1 MHNSCLAPRVPR
13 WLLIAAFAGLALGT
27 APQVHAKSPIPDL
40 SLPPLSRMTAERT
53 ATATP
58 PVIGRF
64 EPAPTPNQNVLAPR
78 GEVVTGPILEPSMF
92 LQKATYRGD
101 GYTLGSSQQVTQE
114 PRRMPLPGINLKVPL
129 N

>member
-1 MHNSCLAPRVPR
+1 MVMHSSCLTPRVPR
-13 WLLIAAFAGLALGT
+13 WLVIAAFAGLALGS
-27 APQVHAKSPIPDL
+27 APNVWAKSPDL
-40 SLPPLSRMTAERT
+40 SLPKVRMTADRT
-53 ATATP
+53 TVVP
-58 PVIGRF
+58 PSGIGRF

-78 GEVVTGPILEPSMF
+78 GELATGPVLEPSMF